1 MESHCRMTYSPV
13 AEEPNPFCTQ
23 VQMNKISIN
32 NFFLFPESSL
42 MRIKCIYGLTN
53 APVIHCGIINPPL
66 CLLNLALQVD
76 SCLGG
81 PAVGHSSIG
90 FGLQV
95 LQGCGHLFGQCSGLW
110 GISFAPLRKKKAILS
125 QTLFTLR

>member
-1 MESHCRMTYSPV
+1 
-13 AEEPNPFCTQ
+13 
-23 VQMNKISIN
+23 MNEISIN
-32 NFFLFPESSL
+32 NLLIFTEISL
-42 MRIKCIYGLTN
+42 MKIKCTYGLTN
-53 APVIHCGIINPPL
+53 TPVIHCGIINPPL

-81 PAVGHSSIG
+81 PAVGHSSIR

-110 GISFAPLRKKKAILS
+110 GISFAPKEEKRKSHPVTDTIYTEMVLIAIQMLM
-125 QTLFTLR
+125 R